1 MIIDTCKNIVPCTP
15 KLSGISIAISEIFLY
30 FIGTTLSYLY
40 IPSLNKVDA
49 ISFYW
54 CSFTILTGI
63 WEMSFVSNYNNVRD
77 QGNYLLSTKTRVW
90 RSKYNLSYILPWK
103 LAIIFYGEY
112 AAYADREY
120 MSIKDKWSRLIES
133 THAFFCASFSLIS
146 VILYMFNE
154 CERAEITWTIAMG
167 SQLMNSILY
176 MGQYIVQTND
186 IYSPNYNSDEF
197 PCGFLFCKRPFMYI
211 NIFWSLMPA
220 YAIIRLLC

>member
-1 MIIDTCKNIVPCTP
+1 MDLASLDTNLTRECI
-15 KLSGISIAISEIFLY
+15 L
-30 FIGTTLSYLY
+30 
-40 IPSLNKVDA
+40 
-49 ISFYW
+49 
-54 CSFTILTGI
+54 ILTTFHFRQKHVI
-63 WEMSFVSNYNNVRD
+63 RRIPKWD
-77 QGNYLLSTKTRVW
+77 QIY
-90 RSKYNLSYILPWK
+90 KYNLSYILPWK

-186 IYSPNYNSDEF
+186 IYSPNYNSEEF
-197 PCGFLFCKRPFMYI
+197 PCGFLFLKRPFMYI
-211 NIFWSLMPA
+211 NIFWSLMPT